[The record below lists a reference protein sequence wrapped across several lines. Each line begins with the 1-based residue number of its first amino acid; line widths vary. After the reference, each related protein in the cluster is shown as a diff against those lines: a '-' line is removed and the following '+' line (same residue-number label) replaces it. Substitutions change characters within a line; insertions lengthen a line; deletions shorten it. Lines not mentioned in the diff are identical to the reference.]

1 MSTEDKTHRVFRNK
15 PQELIKHL
23 HCHIEIQSLRGDT
36 VSGALVAIDPVSDTA
51 VVVKNP
57 SSENI
62 DDSEVT
68 LVPFVDWGT
77 LKVIDDSENTKQR
90 IRHMIKDDLGQIT
103 QSNNDE
109 LLTRRNLVSKSLS
122 SHGLSPILD
131 GDNLVIA
138 DTVIISPPYTVTT
151 CDATNEIILARV
163 KSLIKDV

>member
-15 PQELIKHL
+15 PLELIKHL

-77 LKVIDDSENTKQR
+77 LKVIDDSENTKKR
-90 IRHMIKDDLGQIT
+90 IRNMIKDDLGQMT
-103 QSNNDE
+103 DSNKDE

-138 DTVIISPPYTVTT
+138 DTVIISPPYTDHS

-163 KSLIKDV
+163 KSLLKDV